1 MQEKNM
7 VAFFAPDVIHGK
19 IQHVVAMGL
28 FNIKTQLPPV
38 ISGVAVCHFILP
50 H

>member
-1 MQEKNM
+1 M
-7 VAFFAPDVIHGK
+7 VEFFAPDVIHEI

-28 FNIKTQLPPV
+28 FDIKTQLPP
-38 ISGVAVCHFILP
+38 ILSGVGVCHFILP